1 MSLKGSP
8 ALDFETGPL
17 PTALT
22 MNYIHHCWQFMLPGS
37 WFVPGDPRFQND
49 VYPDK
54 VPRYITYD
62 IFAKYNITKNLSVSG
77 SIINFTD
84 KLPPYDPGFS
94 ATNLSDFSQYDPRG
108 RQFRLGVQYKM

>member
-1 MSLKGSP
+1 M
-8 ALDFETGPL
+8 
-17 PTALT
+17 
-22 MNYIHHCWQFMLPGS
+22 
-37 WFVPGDPRFQND
+37 VRPGDPRFQNG

-94 ATNLSDFSQYDPRG
+94 ATNLYDFSQYDPRG